1 MKPVGILI
9 ALLALCTQAA
19 DAATEAKP
27 DIVVVLCD
35 DMGYSSLGCF
45 GGEIQT
51 PNIDQLADTG
61 MRFSQF
67 YNCAK
72 CSSTRISLMSGQ
84 YEGRAGGRALKHSV
98 SIGEALRPLGYH
110 SIAVGKWHLDEKK
123 DPTQYGFDRHFGHL
137 NGLCNYFTGNE
148 HYWKDGQPFKAF
160 PKDFYATDAF
170 TDFSIE
176 AIRESIAEAPER
188 PFFLYLA
195 YNAPH
200 GPLHCKQEDFEKYAE
215 TYTVGWDAIRAE
227 RYRRQTEMGLID
239 SNWKL
244 SPRPDFIP
252 PWDHLPA
259 EEKVVQA
266 KVMAAYAGVVDS
278 VDQNVGRLVEYLK
291 ASGRWENTLFIF
303 LSDNGASPFMN
314 PRFKNREPWD
324 PASAINPGVAWANAD
339 NTPFGWFKQNQHE
352 GGISTPAII
361 HWPATIKEQGTIN
374 DEPLHV
380 MDVLPTLLEI
390 SGGRYPESFPER
402 EIRAPSGKSFLS
414 LLEGEEMTIHDELFF
429 QYYGNRALRVGDW
442 KLASARNG
450 PWELYNLADDRTE
463 TENLA
468 TQFPERLNHM
478 KARWYEMAETVTS
491 VDPKFSG
498 PVSDS
503 IIEWGRD
510 QRDPT
515 KKDPRQRSPG
525 TFYKAGKK

>member
-1 MKPVGILI
+1 MKKQIGFLM
-9 ALLALCTQAA
+9 ALLAFAA
-19 DAATEAKP
+19 HSAERKP

-35 DMGYSSLGCF
+35 DMGYSSVGCF

-51 PNIDQLADTG
+51 PNIDRLADTG

-72 CSSTRISLMSGQ
+72 CTSTRISIMSGQ

-98 SIGEALRPLGYH
+98 SMGEALRPLGYRT
-110 SIAVGKWHLDEKK
+110 IAVGKWHLDEKK

-148 HYWKDGQPFKAF
+148 HYWKNGKPFKKF

-176 AIRESIAEAPER
+176 SIKESIAEAPER

-200 GPLHCKQEDFEKYAE
+200 GPLHCKQQDFEKYAE
-215 TYTVGWDAIRAE
+215 TYKVGWDKIRAA
-227 RYRRQTEMGLID
+227 RYQRQTEMGLID
-239 SNWKL
+239 PKWNL
-244 SPRPDFIP
+244 SLRPDFIP
-252 PWDHLPA
+252 TWDQLP
-259 EEKVVQA
+259 EPEKAVQA
-266 KVMAAYAGVVDS
+266 KIMAAYAGIVDN

-291 ASGRWENTLFIF
+291 EAGRWENTLFIF

-314 PRFKNREPWD
+314 PKFKNREPWD
-324 PASAINPGVAWANAD
+324 PASTINVGVGWANAD

-352 GGISTPAII
+352 GGISTPAIV

-380 MDVLPTLLEI
+380 MDVLPTLLDV
-390 SGGRYPESFPER
+390 SGGRYPKSFPDR
-402 EIRAPSGKSFLS
+402 EIRAPSGKSFLA
-414 LLEGEEMTIHDELFF
+414 LLQGENKKIHDELFF
-429 QYYGNRALRVGDW
+429 QYSINRALRVGDW
-442 KLASARNG
+442 KIASARNG

-463 TENLA
+463 TQNLA
-468 TQFPERLNHM
+468 TGFPERIKAM
-478 KARWYEMAETVTS
+478 QARWHEMAKSVTKVNDKYS
-491 VDPKFSG
+491 K
-498 PVSDS
+498 PVGDS
-503 IIEWGRD
+503 IIEWGKD
-510 QRDPT
+510 QKNVK
-515 KKDPRQRSPG
+515 KKDPRQGTPG
-525 TFYKAGKK
+525 NFHEMGKKKKK